1 MAKLIKQLPKDVQA
15 RIATTRIV
23 LEDERHTSVI
33 KKGETFY
40 HRYTK
45 RYHYIYDMEGTIFYS
60 YEIDTATADHV
71 LTRSKRTDETLT
83 PEDELRAKFSA
94 TSDKLHDLTTKFIEA
109 SRKGSRTRIKLS
121 AEMHKVAA
129 ELNALAD
136 TIAKS

>member
-15 RIATTRIV
+15 RVATTRIV

-40 HRYTK
+40 HRFTK
-45 RYHYIYDMEGTIFYS
+45 RYHYIYDVEGTIFYS

-71 LTRSKRTDETLT
+71 LTRSKRTDETTT
-83 PEDELRAKFSA
+83 PEDELRAKFSV

-121 AEMHKVAA
+121 AEMNKVAA